1 MQLPLCA
8 GSLSDFIPA
17 ELIQQAQPLTNTFT
31 LRKRKFPLE
40 SMIWLVVGMSI
51 FSNRPITEIVDQM
64 DICDQTGM
72 PFTVRNAVARRS
84 KTLGGEAVLELY
96 HPAALE

>member
-1 MQLPLCA
+1 MPLLLDA
-8 GSLSDFIPA
+8 PARSLISSP

-40 SMIWLVVGMSI
+40 SMIWLIVGMSV
-51 FSNRPITEIVDQM
+51 FSNRPMTEIVDQM

-72 PFTVRNAVARRS
+72 PFTARNAVVKRS
-84 KTLGGEAVLELY
+84 KTLGGEAVQ
-96 HPAALE
+96 